1 MKEKSSYT
9 ETYILLDAH
18 AIIHRAYHAIPD
30 FTTKSGEPTGA
41 LFGLLSMIIR
51 IMTEIK
57 PDYIIACYDLP
68 QQTFRHIAY
77 EGYKGTRAKTD
88 DVLVEQLIKSRSIF
102 ERCTIPIYDAP
113 GYEADDVLGTLADIL
128 KKNKK
133 NKVIIASGDMDTMQ
147 LIDGDQVVVYTLK
160 KGITDTIFYDEEA
173 VVERYGFSPSSI
185 PDYKGLRGDTSDNI
199 IGIKGIGEK
208 TATIL
213 IQKYGTIENIYLALK
228 KDEAKF
234 KKDTGLTDRLV
245 GLIRENEEE
254 ALFSKELATIQ
265 RDLPITLEPVF
276 LHHTVF
282 NKDDVIALC
291 EELEFKSLIPRISNM
306 YMNTTRVGSSQKK
319 TTGKKDTTENTPT
332 VEVEPKYLLAVSLLD
347 SEKIKPTSDDV
358 LAYSTQG
365 DLDEAYD
372 VIEKEIQKNNLEYVW
387 RKIEIPLY
395 NIVQEMS
402 ATGIV
407 IDISYFKKM
416 SEKLH
421 RELEKLEKRIW
432 ELAGQEF
439 NINSPKQMGE
449 ILFTVLNLGEGQKKI
464 KKTAGGAITTK
475 ESELEKLRDAH
486 PIISYILEYREIQ
499 KLVSTY
505 IDSIPTLVGPDG
517 RIHSTFNQLGAATG
531 RFSSNDPNLQNIPIK
546 TERGRLI
553 RGGFIAKKGCV
564 FVGFDYS
571 QIELRVGA
579 LLSQDPDMLQTFINK
594 EDIHTAV
601 AKKVFNVDESGVT
614 PDMRRKAKV
623 INFGIM
629 YGMGATALSENL
641 SVPRK
646 EAQLFLEEY
655 KKQFPVLNTY
665 LESIVEFAK
674 THKYTETFFGRKRN
688 FSKINSVIP
697 FIRAMYERMA
707 VNAPVQGTAADI
719 IKLAMLQSH
728 RVLHEHKLDVHAQ
741 LVLQVHDEIIFEV
754 EEKYQKEVAE
764 LVERTMEN
772 IIPEDMKKDLIFPP
786 FSTSVAFGKT
796 WADLK

>member
-1 MKEKSSYT
+1 MQKSPYT

-30 FTTKSGEPTGA
+30 FTTKSGQPTGA
-41 LFGLLSMIIR
+41 LFGLMSMLIR

-68 QQTFRHIAY
+68 DKTFRHIAY
-77 EGYKGTRAKTD
+77 DAYKGTRAKTD
-88 DVLVEQLIKSRSIF
+88 DILVEQLIKSRSIF
-102 ERCTIPIYDAP
+102 ERCNIPIYDAK

-147 LIDGDQVVVYTLK
+147 LIDSDQVVVYTLK

-213 IQKYGTIENIYLALK
+213 IQKYGTIEQMYVALK

-245 GLIRENEEE
+245 GLIRDNEEE

-265 RDLPITLEPVF
+265 RDLPINLTPSV
-276 LHHTVF
+276 LHHTIF

-291 EELEFKSLIPRISNM
+291 EELEFKSLIPRISNL
-306 YMNTTRVGSSQKK
+306 YTNNTETISNKK
-319 TTGKKDTTENTPT
+319 TVSKEDTSEVVPI
-332 VEVEPKYLLAVSLLD
+332 VEVDPKYLLAVSLLD
-347 SEKIKPTSDDV
+347 SEKIKPTAEDI
-358 LAYSTQG
+358 LAYSNQG
-365 DLDEAYD
+365 DLGEAYAT
-372 VIEKEIQKNNLEYVW
+372 IEKEIVKNNLEYVW
-387 RKIEIPLY
+387 KEIEIPLY
-395 NIVQEMS
+395 DIVQEMS
-402 ATGIV
+402 ATGIT
-407 IDISYFKKM
+407 IDIPYFKKM

-421 RELEKLEKRIW
+421 SELDTLEKRIW
-432 ELAGQEF
+432 QLAGQEF

-505 IDSIPTLVGPDG
+505 IDSIPLLVGADG

-553 RGGFIAKKGCV
+553 RGGFVAKSGYV
-564 FVGFDYS
+564 FLGFDYS

-579 LLSQDPDMLQTFINK
+579 LLSQDPDMLDTFIHGK
-594 EDIHTAV
+594 DIHTTV
-601 AKKVFNVDESGVT
+601 AKKVFNVEESGVT

-641 SVPRK
+641 GVPRK

-655 KKQFPVLNTY
+655 KKQFPGLNMY

-719 IKLAMLQSH
+719 IKLAMLHS
-728 RVLHEHKLDVHAQ
+728 RKILAEHKLDIHAQ

-754 EEKYQKEVAE
+754 EEKYQQEVAE
-764 LVERTMEN
+764 LIEKTMEN
-772 IIPEDMKKDLIFPP
+772 IIPKNMKKDLIFPP
-786 FSTSVAFGKT
+786 FSTSVAVGKT